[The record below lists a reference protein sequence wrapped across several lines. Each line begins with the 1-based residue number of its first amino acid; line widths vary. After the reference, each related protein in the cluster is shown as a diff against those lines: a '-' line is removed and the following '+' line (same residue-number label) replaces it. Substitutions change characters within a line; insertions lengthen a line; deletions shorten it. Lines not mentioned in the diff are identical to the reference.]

1 MEKLLMLFYGKI
13 SAWLFIFNENK
24 SVQMLK
30 DTTWYTRKSKRLF
43 VLAKQLSS
51 VKNLDVST
59 FC

>member
-43 VLAKQLSS
+43 VLAKHLSS
-51 VKNLDVST
+51 VKNSDVST